1 LFYPE
6 KGGAY
11 HKEKVMGIILLCDR
25 DKYLKEITSNRTVAC
40 IPFCGKYRLI
50 DFILSNMVNAGIKN
64 VGVFINNKLRSLMG
78 QLGSGKEWDL
88 QRKQDGLIILP
99 CENDLNRVLRG
110 DVEYLYKHLD
120 YLNNSAQD
128 YVLISNSNMVCNID
142 FKKVFDFHKQIN
154 ADVTIVYKKEDE
166 NLQYIITDVCTTLVI
181 DSDNRI
187 IDMEVDPFK
196 IRDNK
201 ISMQMYFMKK
211 DLLLD
216 LIEFCIT
223 RGKCDLVKNGFL
235 ENIDKLKIHGFEYKG
250 YLARIDSLR
259 NYYRYN
265 MDLLK
270 FNNKTWMELFFSNGQ
285 IYTKVK
291 NDAPT
296 KYYENCSVKNSIVSN
311 GCLIDGKVIN
321 SILFSGVRVKKGA
334 FIKDSIIMANTI
346 IEENTLLENVILDK
360 NVCISQSKNI
370 KGDISYP
377 MYIEK
382 KTLV

>member
-1 LFYPE
+1 M
-6 KGGAY
+6 
-11 HKEKVMGIILLCDR
+11 EKVMGIILLCDR

-40 IPFCGKYRLI
+40 IPFYGRYRLI
-50 DFILSNMVNAGIKN
+50 DFILSNMVNADIRN
-64 VGVFINNKLRSLMG
+64 VGIFINNKLRSLMG

-88 QRKQDGLIILP
+88 RRKQDGLFILP

-142 FKKVFDFHKQIN
+142 FKKVFEFHKNID
-154 ADVTIVYKKEDE
+154 ADVTIVYKKEDTNLE
-166 NLQYIITDVCTTLVI
+166 NIIPDVCTTFET
-181 DSDNRI
+181 DSNNRI
-187 IDMEVDPFK
+187 TDMEVYPLK
-196 IRDNK
+196 IRNNK
-201 ISMQMYFMKK
+201 LSMQMYFMKK

-235 ENIDKLKIHGFEYKG
+235 ENIKKLKIYGFEYKG
-250 YLARIDSLR
+250 YLARIDSLI
-259 NYYRYN
+259 NYYKYN
-265 MDLLK
+265 MELLD
-270 FNNKTWMELFFSNGQ
+270 FNYKTWMELFFSNGQ

-296 KYYENCSVKNSIVSN
+296 KYYENCSVEKSIISN
-311 GCLIDGKVIN
+311 GCLIDGKVEN
-321 SILFSGVRVKKGA
+321 SILFSGVKVKKGA

-346 IEENTLLENVILDK
+346 IEKDTFLENVILDK
-360 NVCISQSKNI
+360 NVSISQSKNI

-382 KTLV
+382 KTVV